1 MTLKGIALMS
11 NETNRISIEEL
22 KRNALE
28 IRKNVVRMVARNGQG
43 YVQQGLG
50 AADIFTY
57 LYFSEAQLDPK
68 DSSWLER
75 DRIFLSTAHNSA
87 LFHATLAQ
95 RGIISPESLLSYT
108 NDGSA
113 LEINVSER
121 LGSIVEATCGSLGQ
135 ALSVAAGVS
144 LTAKRHEKSYR
155 SYVIL
160 GDGELQEGQTWEAA
174 MFAAS
179 HHLNNLCLIIDLNS
193 LQVEGHTDK
202 VLKMEPIDKK
212 FEAFGWNTIMV
223 DGHNFSDLRD
233 AFTSASNEI
242 KKPTVL
248 IAKTLVGKGCLS
260 LEGQLSHNMILP
272 QNVAIRALEELGER
286 YD

>member
-1 MTLKGIALMS
+1 MMEIIPNVMS
-11 NETNRISIEEL
+11 NSEL
-22 KRNALE
+22 ERVALE

-57 LYFSEAQLDPK
+57 LYFQEANLDPNN
-68 DSSWLER
+68 SSWDGR

-95 RGIISPESLLSYT
+95 RGLLDYDSLVSYT
-108 NDGSA
+108 KDGSP

-135 ALSVAAGVS
+135 ALSVAAGVCLS
-144 LTAKRHEKSYR
+144 AKRCNKKYR

-179 HHLNNLCLIIDLNS
+179 NKLNNLCLIIDLNN
-193 LQVEGHTDK
+193 LQVEGDTRGVIVMAPIEDK
-202 VLKMEPIDKK
+202 
-212 FEAFGWNTIMV
+212 FRSFGWQPIEV
-223 DGHNFSDLRD
+223 DGHSFTELDR
-233 AFTSASNEI
+233 AFEVARNQVN
-242 KKPTVL
+242 KPTVI
-248 IAKTLVGKGCLS
+248 IAKTTVGKGVSL
-260 LEGQLSHNMILP
+260 LEGRMSHNMVLP
-272 QNVAIRALEELGER
+272 KEVAKNALKELRGNI
-286 YD
+286 D